1 MVPFVVTSLILQG
14 LPDKLPMHYDLQG
27 NIDRWGGKTEELI
40 FPIII
45 LLFTGFWHVMIAYY
59 ERKAKM
65 VPKDKDNSE
74 SKVKE
79 MTTDKVA
86 SVSKAQAA
94 AKSNSK
100 LLTIVGICM
109 AVMFGV
115 MHFAILY
122 ASCVQANAGLST
134 MTLDI
139 GKLTCT
145 LAGIFFIIIGNF
157 LPKTKLNS
165 TVGVRTPWSMYNE
178 NTWRLSNRLGAWL
191 MIIAGLLT
199 VLTTVVADGNIST
212 ILLVVYLIAASVV
225 LIIYSKIVYDRER
238 RAESKKDEL
247 K

>member
-1 MVPFVVTSLILQG
+1 MWGIAMVPFVVTSLILQG

-27 NIDRWGGKTEELI
+27 NIDRWGSKTEELI

-45 LLFTGFWHVMIAYY
+45 LLLTGFWHVMIAYY
-59 ERKAKM
+59 EKKAKM
-65 VPKDKDNSE
+65 IPEDKA
-74 SKVKE
+74 
-79 MTTDKVA
+79 A
-86 SVSKAQAA
+86 SVNKAQAV

-100 LLTIVGICM
+100 LLTIVGIYM

-134 MTLDI
+134 ITLDI

-157 LPKTKLNS
+157 LPKTKVNS
-165 TVGVRTPWSMYNE
+165 IVGVRTLWSMYNE

-191 MIIAGLLT
+191 LIIAGLLT
-199 VLTTVVADGNIST
+199 ILTTVVADGNIST
-212 ILLVVYLIAASVV
+212 ILLLVYLIAASVV

-238 RAESKKDEL
+238 REESKKDEL

>member
-1 MVPFVVTSLILQG
+1 MWGIAMVPFVVTSLILQG

-27 NIDRWGGKTEELI
+27 NIDRWGSKTEELI

-45 LLFTGFWHVMIAYY
+45 LLLTGFWHVMIAYY
-59 ERKAKM
+59 EKKAKM
-65 VPKDKDNSE
+65 IPEDKA
-74 SKVKE
+74 
-79 MTTDKVA
+79 A
-86 SVSKAQAA
+86 SVNKAQAV

-157 LPKTKLNS
+157 LPKTKVNS
-165 TVGVRTPWSMYNE
+165 IVGVRTLWSMYNE

-191 MIIAGLLT
+191 LIIAGLLT
-199 VLTTVVADGNIST
+199 ILTTVVANGNIST
-212 ILLVVYLIAASVV
+212 IMLLVYLIAASVV

-238 RAESKKDEL
+238 REESKKDEL

>member
-1 MVPFVVTSLILQG
+1 
-14 LPDKLPMHYDLQG
+14 MHYDLQG
-27 NIDRWGGKTEELI
+27 NIDRWGSKTEELI

-59 ERKAKM
+59 EKKAKM
-65 VPKDKDNSE
+65 IPEDKA
-74 SKVKE
+74 
-79 MTTDKVA
+79 A
-86 SVSKAQAA
+86 SVNKAQAV

-145 LAGIFFIIIGNF
+145 LAGILFIIIGNF
-157 LPKTKLNS
+157 LPKTKVNS
-165 TVGVRTPWSMYNE
+165 IVGVRTPWSMYNE

-191 MIIAGLLT
+191 LIIAGLLT
-199 VLTTVVADGNIST
+199 ILTTVVANGNIST
-212 ILLVVYLIAASVV
+212 IMLLVYLIAASVV

-238 RAESKKDEL
+238 REESKKDEL

>member
-27 NIDRWGGKTEELI
+27 NIDRWGSKKEELI

-45 LLFTGFWHVMIAYY
+45 LLLTGFWHVMIAYY
-59 ERKAKM
+59 EKKAKM
-65 VPKDKDNSE
+65 IPEDKA
-74 SKVKE
+74 
-79 MTTDKVA
+79 A
-86 SVSKAQAA
+86 SVNKAQAV

-157 LPKTKLNS
+157 LPKTKVNS
-165 TVGVRTPWSMYNE
+165 IVGVRTSWSMYNE

-191 MIIAGLLT
+191 LIIAGLLT
-199 VLTTVVADGNIST
+199 ILTTVVADGNIST
-212 ILLVVYLIAASVV
+212 ILLLVYLIAASVV

-238 RAESKKDEL
+238 REESKKDEL

>member
-27 NIDRWGGKTEELI
+27 NIDRWGSKTEELI

-45 LLFTGFWHVMIAYY
+45 LLLTGFWHVMIAYY
-59 ERKAKM
+59 EKKAKM
-65 VPKDKDNSE
+65 IPEDKA
-74 SKVKE
+74 
-79 MTTDKVA
+79 A
-86 SVSKAQAA
+86 SVNKAQAV

-100 LLTIVGICM
+100 LLTIVGIYM

-157 LPKTKLNS
+157 LPKTKVNS
-165 TVGVRTPWSMYNE
+165 IVGVRTLWSMYNE

-191 MIIAGLLT
+191 LIIAGLLT
-199 VLTTVVADGNIST
+199 ILTTVVADGNIST
-212 ILLVVYLIAASVV
+212 ILLLVYLIAASVV

-238 RAESKKDEL
+238 REESKKDEL

>member
-27 NIDRWGGKTEELI
+27 NIDRWGSKTEELI

-45 LLFTGFWHVMIAYY
+45 LLLTGFWHVMIAYY
-59 ERKAKM
+59 EKKAKM
-65 VPKDKDNSE
+65 IPEDKA
-74 SKVKE
+74 
-79 MTTDKVA
+79 A
-86 SVSKAQAA
+86 SVNKAQAV

-109 AVMFGV
+109 TVMFGA

-157 LPKTKLNS
+157 LPKTKINS
-165 TVGVRTPWSMYNE
+165 IVGVRTSWSMYNE

-191 MIIAGLLT
+191 LIIAGLLT
-199 VLTTVVADGNIST
+199 ILTTVVADGNIST
-212 ILLVVYLIAASVV
+212 ILLLVYLIAASVV

-238 RAESKKDEL
+238 REESKKDEL

>member
-1 MVPFVVTSLILQG
+1 
-14 LPDKLPMHYDLQG
+14 MHYDLQG
-27 NIDRWGGKTEELI
+27 NIDRWGSKTEELI

-45 LLFTGFWHVMIAYY
+45 LLLTGFWHVMIAYY
-59 ERKAKM
+59 EKKAKM
-65 VPKDKDNSE
+65 IPEDKA
-74 SKVKE
+74 
-79 MTTDKVA
+79 A
-86 SVSKAQAA
+86 SVNKAQAV

-100 LLTIVGICM
+100 LLTIVGIYM

-157 LPKTKLNS
+157 LPKTKVNS
-165 TVGVRTPWSMYNE
+165 IVGVRTLWSMYNE

-191 MIIAGLLT
+191 LIIAGLLT
-199 VLTTVVADGNIST
+199 ILTTVVADGNIST
-212 ILLVVYLIAASVV
+212 ILLLVYLIAASVV
-225 LIIYSKIVYDRER
+225 LIINSKIVYDRER
-238 RAESKKDEL
+238 REESKKDEL

>member
-27 NIDRWGGKTEELI
+27 NIDRWGSKTEELI

-45 LLFTGFWHVMIAYY
+45 LLLTGFWHVMIAYY
-59 ERKAKM
+59 EKKAKM
-65 VPKDKDNSE
+65 IPEDKA
-74 SKVKE
+74 
-79 MTTDKVA
+79 A
-86 SVSKAQAA
+86 SVNKAQAV

-100 LLTIVGICM
+100 LLTIVGIYM

-157 LPKTKLNS
+157 LPKTKVNS
-165 TVGVRTPWSMYNE
+165 IVGVRTLWSMYNE

-191 MIIAGLLT
+191 LIIAGLLT
-199 VLTTVVADGNIST
+199 ILTTVVADGNIST
-212 ILLVVYLIAASVV
+212 ILLLVYLIAASVV
-225 LIIYSKIVYDRER
+225 LIIYSKLVYDRER
-238 RAESKKDEL
+238 REESKKDEL

>member
-27 NIDRWGGKTEELI
+27 NIDRWGSKTEELI

-59 ERKAKM
+59 EKKAKM
-65 VPKDKDNSE
+65 IPEDKA
-74 SKVKE
+74 
-79 MTTDKVA
+79 A
-86 SVSKAQAA
+86 SVNKAQAV

-157 LPKTKLNS
+157 LPKTKVNS
-165 TVGVRTPWSMYNE
+165 IVGVRTSWSMYNE

-191 MIIAGLLT
+191 LIIAGLLT
-199 VLTTVVADGNIST
+199 ILTTVVANGNIST
-212 ILLVVYLIAASVV
+212 IMLLVYLIAASVV

-238 RAESKKDEL
+238 REESKKDEL

>member
-27 NIDRWGGKTEELI
+27 NIDRWGSKTEELI

-45 LLFTGFWHVMIAYY
+45 LLLTGFWHVMIAYY
-59 ERKAKM
+59 EKKAKM
-65 VPKDKDNSE
+65 IPEDKA
-74 SKVKE
+74 
-79 MTTDKVA
+79 A
-86 SVSKAQAA
+86 SVNKAQAV

-100 LLTIVGICM
+100 PLTIVGICM

-157 LPKTKLNS
+157 LPKTKVNS
-165 TVGVRTPWSMYNE
+165 IVGVRTLWSMYNE

-191 MIIAGLLT
+191 LIIAGLLT
-199 VLTTVVADGNIST
+199 ILTTVVANGNIST
-212 ILLVVYLIAASVV
+212 IMLLVYLIAASVV

-238 RAESKKDEL
+238 REESKKDEL

>member
-27 NIDRWGGKTEELI
+27 NIDRWGSKTEELI

-45 LLFTGFWHVMIAYY
+45 LLLTGFWHVMIAYY
-59 ERKAKM
+59 EKKAKM
-65 VPKDKDNSE
+65 IPEDKA
-74 SKVKE
+74 
-79 MTTDKVA
+79 A
-86 SVSKAQAA
+86 SVNKAQAV

-109 AVMFGV
+109 AVMFGA

-157 LPKTKLNS
+157 LPKTKVNS
-165 TVGVRTPWSMYNE
+165 IVGVRTPWSMYNE

-191 MIIAGLLT
+191 LIIAGLLT
-199 VLTTVVADGNIST
+199 ILTTVVADGNIST
-212 ILLVVYLIAASVV
+212 IMLLVYLIAASVV

-238 RAESKKDEL
+238 REESKKDEL

>member
-27 NIDRWGGKTEELI
+27 NIDRWGSKTEELI

-59 ERKAKM
+59 EKKAKM
-65 VPKDKDNSE
+65 IPEDKA
-74 SKVKE
+74 
-79 MTTDKVA
+79 A
-86 SVSKAQAA
+86 SVNKAQAV

-157 LPKTKLNS
+157 LPKTKVNS
-165 TVGVRTPWSMYNE
+165 IVGVRTSWSMYNE

-191 MIIAGLLT
+191 LIIAGLLT
-199 VLTTVVADGNIST
+199 ILTTVVADGNIST
-212 ILLVVYLIAASVV
+212 ILLLVYLIAASVV

-238 RAESKKDEL
+238 REESKKDEL

>member
-27 NIDRWGGKTEELI
+27 NIDRWGSKTEELI

-45 LLFTGFWHVMIAYY
+45 LLLTGFWHVMIAYY
-59 ERKAKM
+59 EKKAKM
-65 VPKDKDNSE
+65 IPEDKA
-74 SKVKE
+74 
-79 MTTDKVA
+79 A
-86 SVSKAQAA
+86 SVNKAQAV

-157 LPKTKLNS
+157 LPKTKVNS

-191 MIIAGLLT
+191 LIIAGLLT
-199 VLTTVVADGNIST
+199 ILTTVVANGNIST
-212 ILLVVYLIAASVV
+212 IMLLVYLIAASVV

-238 RAESKKDEL
+238 REESKKDEL

>member
-1 MVPFVVTSLILQG
+1 MWGIAIVPFVVTSLILQG

-27 NIDRWGGKTEELI
+27 NIDRWGSKTEELI
-40 FPIII
+40 FPMII

-59 ERKAKM
+59 EKKAKM
-65 VPKDKDNSE
+65 IPEDKA
-74 SKVKE
+74 
-79 MTTDKVA
+79 A
-86 SVSKAQAA
+86 SVNKAQAV

-100 LLTIVGICM
+100 LLTIVGTCM

-122 ASCVQANAGLST
+122 ASCVQVNAGLST

-157 LPKTKLNS
+157 LPKTKVNS
-165 TVGVRTPWSMYNE
+165 IVGVRTPWSMYNE

-191 MIIAGLLT
+191 LIIAGLLT
-199 VLTTVVADGNIST
+199 ILTTVVANGNIST
-212 ILLVVYLIAASVV
+212 IMLLVYLIAASVV
-225 LIIYSKIVYDRER
+225 LIIYSKIVYDRECR
-238 RAESKKDEL
+238 EESKKDEL

>member
-1 MVPFVVTSLILQG
+1 MWGIAMVPFVVTSLILQG

-27 NIDRWGGKTEELI
+27 NIDRWGSKTEELI

-45 LLFTGFWHVMIAYY
+45 LLLTGFWHVMIAYY
-59 ERKAKM
+59 EKKAKM
-65 VPKDKDNSE
+65 IPEDKA
-74 SKVKE
+74 
-79 MTTDKVA
+79 A
-86 SVSKAQAA
+86 SVNKAQAV

-100 LLTIVGICM
+100 LLTIVGIYM

-157 LPKTKLNS
+157 LPKTKVNS
-165 TVGVRTPWSMYNE
+165 IVGVRTLWSMYNE
-178 NTWRLSNRLGAWL
+178 NIWRLSNRLGAWL
-191 MIIAGLLT
+191 LIIAGLLT
-199 VLTTVVADGNIST
+199 ILTTVVADGNIST
-212 ILLVVYLIAASVV
+212 ILLLVYLIAASVV

-238 RAESKKDEL
+238 REESKKDEL

>member
-27 NIDRWGGKTEELI
+27 NIDRWGSKTEELI

-59 ERKAKM
+59 EKKAKM
-65 VPKDKDNSE
+65 IPEDKA
-74 SKVKE
+74 
-79 MTTDKVA
+79 A
-86 SVSKAQAA
+86 SVNKAQAS

-157 LPKTKLNS
+157 LPKTKVNS
-165 TVGVRTPWSMYNE
+165 IVGVRTPWSMYNE

-191 MIIAGLLT
+191 LIIAGLLT
-199 VLTTVVADGNIST
+199 ILTTVVANGNIST
-212 ILLVVYLIAASVV
+212 IMLLVYLIAASVV

-238 RAESKKDEL
+238 REESKKDEL

>member
-1 MVPFVVTSLILQG
+1 
-14 LPDKLPMHYDLQG
+14 MHYDLQG
-27 NIDRWGGKTEELI
+27 NIDRWGSKTEELI

-45 LLFTGFWHVMIAYY
+45 LLLTGFWHVMIAYY
-59 ERKAKM
+59 EKKAKM
-65 VPKDKDNSE
+65 IPEDKA
-74 SKVKE
+74 
-79 MTTDKVA
+79 A
-86 SVSKAQAA
+86 SVNKAQAV

-100 LLTIVGICM
+100 LLTIVGIYM

-139 GKLTCT
+139 GQLTCT

-157 LPKTKLNS
+157 LPKTKVNS
-165 TVGVRTPWSMYNE
+165 IVGVRTLWSMYNE

-191 MIIAGLLT
+191 LIIAGLLT
-199 VLTTVVADGNIST
+199 ILTTVVADGNIST
-212 ILLVVYLIAASVV
+212 ILLLVYLIAASVV

-238 RAESKKDEL
+238 REESKKDEL

>member
-27 NIDRWGGKTEELI
+27 NIDRWGSKTEELI

-45 LLFTGFWHVMIAYY
+45 LLRTGFWHVMIAYY
-59 ERKAKM
+59 EKKAKM
-65 VPKDKDNSE
+65 IPEDKA
-74 SKVKE
+74 
-79 MTTDKVA
+79 A
-86 SVSKAQAA
+86 SVNKAQAV

-100 LLTIVGICM
+100 LLTIVGIYM

-157 LPKTKLNS
+157 LPKTKVNS
-165 TVGVRTPWSMYNE
+165 IVGVRTLWSMYNE

-191 MIIAGLLT
+191 LIIAGLLT
-199 VLTTVVADGNIST
+199 ILTTVVADGNIST
-212 ILLVVYLIAASVV
+212 ILLLVYLIAASVV

-238 RAESKKDEL
+238 REESKKDEL

>member
-1 MVPFVVTSLILQG
+1 MWGIAMVPFVVTSLILQG

-27 NIDRWGGKTEELI
+27 NIDRWGSKTEELI

-45 LLFTGFWHVMIAYY
+45 LLLTGFWHVMIAYY
-59 ERKAKM
+59 EKKAKM
-65 VPKDKDNSE
+65 IPEDKA
-74 SKVKE
+74 
-79 MTTDKVA
+79 A
-86 SVSKAQAA
+86 SVNKAQAV

-100 LLTIVGICM
+100 LLTIVGIYM

-157 LPKTKLNS
+157 LPKTKVNS
-165 TVGVRTPWSMYNE
+165 IVGVRTLWSMYNE

-191 MIIAGLLT
+191 LIIAGLLT
-199 VLTTVVADGNIST
+199 ILTTVVADGNIST
-212 ILLVVYLIAASVV
+212 ILLLVYLIAASVV

-238 RAESKKDEL
+238 REESKKDEL

>member
-1 MVPFVVTSLILQG
+1 MVPFVVTSLILQE

-27 NIDRWGGKTEELI
+27 NIDRWGSKTEELI

-45 LLFTGFWHVMIAYY
+45 LLFIGFWHVMIAYY
-59 ERKAKM
+59 EKKAKM
-65 VPKDKDNSE
+65 IPEDKA
-74 SKVKE
+74 
-79 MTTDKVA
+79 A
-86 SVSKAQAA
+86 SVNKAQAV

-157 LPKTKLNS
+157 LPKTKVNS
-165 TVGVRTPWSMYNE
+165 IVGVRTPWSMYNE
-178 NTWRLSNRLGAWL
+178 NTWRLSNRFGAWL
-191 MIIAGLLT
+191 LIIAGLLT
-199 VLTTVVADGNIST
+199 ILTTVVANGNIST
-212 ILLVVYLIAASVV
+212 IMLLVYLIAASVV

-238 RAESKKDEL
+238 REESKKDEL

>member
-1 MVPFVVTSLILQG
+1 
-14 LPDKLPMHYDLQG
+14 MHYDLQG
-27 NIDRWGGKTEELI
+27 NIDRWGSKTEELI

-45 LLFTGFWHVMIAYY
+45 LLLTGFWHVMIAYY
-59 ERKAKM
+59 EKKAKM
-65 VPKDKDNSE
+65 IPEDKA
-74 SKVKE
+74 
-79 MTTDKVA
+79 A
-86 SVSKAQAA
+86 SVNKAQAV

-109 AVMFGV
+109 AVMFGA

-157 LPKTKLNS
+157 LPKTKVNS
-165 TVGVRTPWSMYNE
+165 IVGVRTPWSMYNE

-191 MIIAGLLT
+191 LIIAGLLT
-199 VLTTVVADGNIST
+199 ILTTVVANGNIST
-212 ILLVVYLIAASVV
+212 IMLLVYLIAASVV
-225 LIIYSKIVYDRER
+225 LIIYSKIVYDRECR
-238 RAESKKDEL
+238 EESKKDEL

>member
-1 MVPFVVTSLILQG
+1 MWGLAMVPFVVTSLILQG

-27 NIDRWGGKTEELI
+27 NIDRWGSKTEELI

-45 LLFTGFWHVMIAYY
+45 LLLTGFWHVMIAYY
-59 ERKAKM
+59 EKKAKM
-65 VPKDKDNSE
+65 IPEDKA
-74 SKVKE
+74 
-79 MTTDKVA
+79 A
-86 SVSKAQAA
+86 SVNKAQAV

-100 LLTIVGICM
+100 LLTIVGIYM

-157 LPKTKLNS
+157 LPKTKVNS
-165 TVGVRTPWSMYNE
+165 IVGVRTLWSMYNE

-191 MIIAGLLT
+191 LIIAGLLT
-199 VLTTVVADGNIST
+199 ILTTVVADGNIST
-212 ILLVVYLIAASVV
+212 ILLLVYLIAASVV

-238 RAESKKDEL
+238 REESKKDEL

>member
-1 MVPFVVTSLILQG
+1 
-14 LPDKLPMHYDLQG
+14 MHYDLQG
-27 NIDRWGGKTEELI
+27 NIDRWGSKTEELI
-40 FPIII
+40 FPIMI
-45 LLFTGFWHVMIAYY
+45 LLITGFWHAMIAYY
-59 ERKAKM
+59 EKKAKM
-65 VPKDKDNSE
+65 VLEDKDNSE
-74 SKVKE
+74 NRVKVT
-79 MTTDKVA
+79 TTDKVV
-86 SVSKAQAA
+86 SVNKTQTA

-100 LLTIVGICM
+100 LLNIVGICM

-165 TVGVRTPWSMYNE
+165 AVGVGTPWSMYNE

-191 MIIAGLLT
+191 MVIAGLLT
-199 VLTTVVADGNIST
+199 ILTTVVADGNIST
-212 ILLVVYLIAASVV
+212 ILLVVYLIAASAV
-225 LIIYSKIVYDRER
+225 LIIYSKIVYNRER
-238 RAESKKDEL
+238 RAESKKE
-247 K
+247 

>member
-1 MVPFVVTSLILQG
+1 MWGIAMVPFVVTSLILQG

-27 NIDRWGGKTEELI
+27 NIDRWGSKTEELI

-59 ERKAKM
+59 EKKAKM
-65 VPKDKDNSE
+65 IPEDKA
-74 SKVKE
+74 
-79 MTTDKVA
+79 A
-86 SVSKAQAA
+86 SVNKAQAV

-157 LPKTKLNS
+157 LPKTKVNS
-165 TVGVRTPWSMYNE
+165 IVGVRTSWSMYNE

-191 MIIAGLLT
+191 LIIAGLLT
-199 VLTTVVADGNIST
+199 ILTTVVANGNIST
-212 ILLVVYLIAASVV
+212 ILLLVYLIAASVV

-238 RAESKKDEL
+238 REESKKDEL

>member
-1 MVPFVVTSLILQG
+1 
-14 LPDKLPMHYDLQG
+14 MHYDLQG
-27 NIDRWGGKTEELI
+27 NIDRWGSKTEELI

-65 VPKDKDNSE
+65 VPKDK
-74 SKVKE
+74 E
-79 MTTDKVA
+79 MTTDKAA

-122 ASCVQANAGLST
+122 ASCVQAKAGLST

>member
-1 MVPFVVTSLILQG
+1 MWGIAMVPFVVTSLILQG

-27 NIDRWGGKTEELI
+27 NIDRWGSKTEELI

-45 LLFTGFWHVMIAYY
+45 LLLTGFWHVMIAYY
-59 ERKAKM
+59 EKKAKM
-65 VPKDKDNSE
+65 IPEDKA
-74 SKVKE
+74 
-79 MTTDKVA
+79 A
-86 SVSKAQAA
+86 SVNKAQAV

-157 LPKTKLNS
+157 LPKTKVNS

-191 MIIAGLLT
+191 LIIAGLLT
-199 VLTTVVADGNIST
+199 ILTTVVANGNIST
-212 ILLVVYLIAASVV
+212 IMLLVYLIAASVV

-238 RAESKKDEL
+238 REESKKDEL

>member
-27 NIDRWGGKTEELI
+27 NIDRWGSKTEELI

-45 LLFTGFWHVMIAYY
+45 LLLTGFWHVMIAYY
-59 ERKAKM
+59 EKKAKM
-65 VPKDKDNSE
+65 IPEDKA
-74 SKVKE
+74 
-79 MTTDKVA
+79 A
-86 SVSKAQAA
+86 SVNKAQAV

-157 LPKTKLNS
+157 LPKTKVNS
-165 TVGVRTPWSMYNE
+165 IVGVRTLWSMYNE

-191 MIIAGLLT
+191 LIIAGLLT
-199 VLTTVVADGNIST
+199 ILTTVVANGNIST
-212 ILLVVYLIAASVV
+212 IMLLVYLIAASVV

-238 RAESKKDEL
+238 REESKKDEL

>member
-27 NIDRWGGKTEELI
+27 NIDRWGSKTEELI

-59 ERKAKM
+59 EKKAKM
-65 VPKDKDNSE
+65 IPEDKA
-74 SKVKE
+74 
-79 MTTDKVA
+79 A
-86 SVSKAQAA
+86 SVNKAQAV

-157 LPKTKLNS
+157 LPKTKVNS
-165 TVGVRTPWSMYNE
+165 IVGVRTPWSMYNE

-191 MIIAGLLT
+191 LIIAGLLT
-199 VLTTVVADGNIST
+199 ILTTVVANGNIST
-212 ILLVVYLIAASVV
+212 ILLLVYLIAASVV

-238 RAESKKDEL
+238 REESKKDEL

>member
-1 MVPFVVTSLILQG
+1 MWGIAMVPFVVTSLILQG
-14 LPDKLPMHYDLQG
+14 LPDKLPMHYDLQV
-27 NIDRWGGKTEELI
+27 NIDRWGSKTEELI

-45 LLFTGFWHVMIAYY
+45 LLLTGFWHVMIAYY
-59 ERKAKM
+59 EKKAKM
-65 VPKDKDNSE
+65 IPEDKA
-74 SKVKE
+74 
-79 MTTDKVA
+79 A
-86 SVSKAQAA
+86 SVNKAQAV

-100 LLTIVGICM
+100 LLTIVGIYM

-157 LPKTKLNS
+157 LPKTKVNS
-165 TVGVRTPWSMYNE
+165 IVGVRTLWSMYNE

-191 MIIAGLLT
+191 LIIAGLLT
-199 VLTTVVADGNIST
+199 ILTTVVADGNIST
-212 ILLVVYLIAASVV
+212 ILLLVYLIAASVV

-238 RAESKKDEL
+238 REESKKDEL